1 MTSINH
7 AGTLF
12 TVGEVARATGGVA
25 VRRSA
30 KPVRSVVIDS
40 RAAVDFCLF
49 VPLVGERADG
59 HDFIAEAAARGASAV
74 LAGAGVWA
82 KRGGELAA
90 LAERADISC
99 VVVDDTLAALQDL
112 ARFHL
117 AGFPRLFRVGVTG
130 SSGKTT
136 VKELVGAVLSRNA
149 PTMVSAGN
157 LNSEIGVPLSAFAVT
172 AEHRYAVF
180 EMGVNRPGEMD
191 VLASIVKPNLAV
203 LTNVGTAHIGPLGSR
218 EGIAAEKK
226 KIASYLKK
234 NEAFFIYEEE
244 SFYDFL
250 SRDTVGRAIPYGPR
264 HTQGLKGSS
273 DQGLDGTTID
283 WEGLLIRFPLAGLHN
298 YRNALA
304 AIAVASFLKLP
315 PRSVKEGL
323 EAAAPLFGR
332 SQIIRGKIT
341 VIQDCYNANPDSMAQ
356 ALAFLSEVSWPGR
369 RIAVLGSMKELGDHG
384 PGLHRALG
392 RRAAGLA
399 LDAVFFFGEETRD
412 ALDAYREAR
421 GAAAAEWHGEFDE
434 LVRRVTAAAR
444 AGDLVLVKGSRALE
458 LERLVPFLTERDAAG
473 EDA

>member
-12 TVGEVARATGGVA
+12 TVGEVAQATGGVV

-30 KPVRSVVIDS
+30 KPIRSVVIDS
-40 RAAVDFCLF
+40 RTAVDFCLF
-49 VPLVGERADG
+49 VPLAGERANG
-59 HDFIAEAAARGASAV
+59 HDFIPEAAGRGASAV

-82 KRGGELAA
+82 NQGER
-90 LAERADISC
+90 LAEIAERDDISC
-99 VVVDDTLAALQDL
+99 VVADDTLAALQDL
-112 ARFHL
+112 ARFHM
-117 AGFPRLFRVGVTG
+117 ARFPRLFRVGVTG

-136 VKELVGAVLSRNA
+136 VKELIGAVLSRNA

-172 AEHRYAVF
+172 AEHRYGVF

-191 VLASIVKPNLAV
+191 VLASIVRPNLAV
-203 LTNVGTAHIGPLGSR
+203 LTNIGTAHIGPLGSR

-234 NEAFFIYEEE
+234 SEAFFIYEEE
-244 SFYDFL
+244 SFYGFL
-250 SRDTVGRAIPYGPR
+250 SRDSGGRVIPYGPR
-264 HTQGLKGSS
+264 HTQGLQGGS
-273 DQGLDGTTID
+273 DQGLDGTAID
-283 WEGLLIRFPLAGLHN
+283 WEGLLIRFPLAGFHN

-315 PRSVKEGL
+315 PQSVKEGL

-332 SQIIRGKIT
+332 SQILRGKIT

-356 ALAFLSEVSWPGR
+356 ALAFLSEVSWTGR
-369 RIAVLGSMKELGDHG
+369 RIAVLGSMRELGDHG
-384 PGLHRALG
+384 PGLHRTLG
-392 RRAAGLA
+392 RNAAALT

-421 GAAAAEWHGEFDE
+421 GAAAAEWCGDFDE
-434 LVRRVTAAAR
+434 LARRVTAVVR
-444 AGDLVLVKGSRALE
+444 TGDLVLVKGSRALE
-458 LERLVPFLTERDAAG
+458 LERLVPFLSAQDTAG
-473 EDA
+473 EGV